1 MRRGLFTPTIALA
14 VLLAVTITLHV
25 LWLDRFRRG
34 YLTEWDEAGY
44 IQIAILDRAGL
55 AHEGLVGL
63 ARTVVSQ
70 PVEAPFVPFA
80 TVAVYLIAGVGVF
93 TSLLILPVF
102 FALLVVATYLLARE
116 LVQPWWAVLAATVAA
131 SIPAVTDYTRLYHF
145 AMPAALW
152 VTVAL
157 WALIRSDG
165 FDRRRYSLAFGAA
178 LGLMV
183 LTRTMTLSYLP
194 GFAIAALVQVLQGH
208 RTTQRAL
215 NAALATAAALVVAA
229 TWYGRNVR
237 NVWDYLSSA
246 GYGST
251 SGLYGRSQSPTSL
264 SYWTRELS
272 LIAQQLY
279 VPLAAAILACFAA
292 WAIARLRPWQRLVS
306 DDRRS
311 RGALSII
318 LVVAA
323 GYFFLTSSSNE
334 GTAFALPLLPALTVL
349 GVTAAASVRPFA
361 LRYALAVALLGVAA
375 TNLLMK
381 GGFVE
386 PLARPRSLDLPVLHR
401 TPILNGFGIIQEEVA
416 GSGYP
421 VGSATEPL
429 PKLHRLWTPDTERV
443 VRFIR
448 SKAAAA
454 DVAPR
459 VLVAA
464 DDNLF
469 NNTRLRLASALLAGQ
484 YMPVGRLTSVA
495 GGDRTTAY
503 MMKIRSYHANAIV
516 IAPRHPG
523 TRRTITLAKIIAA
536 ARETGFSPAR
546 RFALPDN
553 RRAWVWLKLFDG
565 TPASSHN

>member
-63 ARTVVSQ
+63 ARAVVSQ

-178 LGLMV
+178 LGVMV

-229 TWYGRNVR
+229 T
-237 NVWDYLSSA
+237 
-246 GYGST
+246 
-251 SGLYGRSQSPTSL
+251 
-264 SYWTRELS
+264 
-272 LIAQQLY
+272 
-279 VPLAAAILACFAA
+279 
-292 WAIARLRPWQRLVS
+292 
-306 DDRRS
+306 
-311 RGALSII
+311 
-318 LVVAA
+318 
-323 GYFFLTSSSNE
+323 
-334 GTAFALPLLPALTVL
+334 
-349 GVTAAASVRPFA
+349 
-361 LRYALAVALLGVAA
+361 
-375 TNLLMK
+375 
-381 GGFVE
+381 
-386 PLARPRSLDLPVLHR
+386 
-401 TPILNGFGIIQEEVA
+401 
-416 GSGYP
+416 
-421 VGSATEPL
+421 
-429 PKLHRLWTPDTERV
+429 
-443 VRFIR
+443 
-448 SKAAAA
+448 
-454 DVAPR
+454 
-459 VLVAA
+459 
-464 DDNLF
+464 
-469 NNTRLRLASALLAGQ
+469 
-484 YMPVGRLTSVA
+484 
-495 GGDRTTAY
+495 
-503 MMKIRSYHANAIV
+503 
-516 IAPRHPG
+516 
-523 TRRTITLAKIIAA
+523 
-536 ARETGFSPAR
+536 
-546 RFALPDN
+546 
-553 RRAWVWLKLFDG
+553 
-565 TPASSHN
+565 